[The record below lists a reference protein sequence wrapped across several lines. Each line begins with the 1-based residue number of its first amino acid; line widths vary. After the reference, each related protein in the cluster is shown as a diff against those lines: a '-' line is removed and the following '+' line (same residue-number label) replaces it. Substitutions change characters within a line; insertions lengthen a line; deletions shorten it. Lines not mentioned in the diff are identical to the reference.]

1 MPTIKKAIIKS
12 YSAATHKATVQI
24 AGSLGVWLSAIRV
37 ATNIPAADVV
47 PGRQCTV
54 LFLDPANQDDAVVI
68 AVQGALPSTGELL
81 QATATAD
88 LTLTQSAQ
96 SIVGD
101 GNSTKVRLLL
111 PTPGD
116 WQVAATFDF
125 HHTAA
130 GAGHAIGELFVN
142 DSGTPTAGEANLQ
155 EAAVLGS
162 VVQRWKITTTVAD
175 TPIELK
181 ARKLNAAGTAKALAT
196 HTRLAASGVKR
207 ATGGGGTTDHA
218 ALTNLAYASAAHTGF
233 ASAADLTT
241 HAAAADPHTVYGALA
256 QAETWAALQTFNAGL
271 QLAASQQIKDSGGTG
286 RILPATASPHL
297 TLTGDT
303 KIASGNLAI
312 RGTIDA
318 EARININE
326 TVSADAFY
334 GIRITPTVSNL
345 TAGGG
350 PLLASGTYTGASGT
364 PIAIAGVQGVV
375 AFRPAW
381 VGGNYAD
388 GLNFRVTLAQYP
400 SGTGTATADLL
411 TGVTSSA
418 LVSVSG
424 ASKRIDVTDWWNIYA
439 KQPQISLLSG
449 GASTVAT
456 YIGVYVEGSTSAS
469 LSNITT
475 AYGVRIGDSTTP
487 GTVYLLE
494 VGPTTPYLRVV
505 GKAAPAANR
514 TNLYLAE
521 GVTPTL
527 RQVAWEDSGAAGGAG
542 LSANRKVLYLV

>member
-1 MPTIKKAIIKS
+1 MPTAFEDYVNTELPKRLAI
-12 YSAATHKATVQI
+12 A
-24 AGSLGVWLSAIRV
+24 
-37 ATNIPAADVV
+37 
-47 PGRQCTV
+47 
-54 LFLDPANQDDAVVI
+54 I
-68 AVQGALPSTGELL
+68 AVLNNYARFTGTGKQVEARTPAQVLADIGALD
-81 QATATAD
+81 QATADTLYAALVHATRHKSGGADEVATATPGANAIPKAGAGGKLAAGWIQEVLAYADLIDDPHGDFTPPGHSNLLEHADIAPVEGFVRKTGAGAYTAHKSNMAAAVNPAVTDDSAAGYSIGSEWFNTTAD
-88 LTLTQSAQ
+88 THWVCLDAA
-96 SIVGD
+96 VG
-101 GNSTKVRLLL
+101 
-111 PTPGD
+111 
-116 WQVAATFDF
+116 AAAWKET
-125 HHTAA
+125 TAA
-130 GAGHAIGELFVN
+130 G
-142 DSGTPTAGEANLQ
+142 
-155 EAAVLGS
+155 
-162 VVQRWKITTTVAD
+162 
-175 TPIELK
+175 
-181 ARKLNAAGTAKALAT
+181 
-196 HTRLAASGVKR
+196 
-207 ATGGGGTTDHA
+207 GGGGSVATDVIWDAAGDLAVGTGADTAARLAVGAANSVLQPSGGTIAWTTTPTIGGL
-218 ALTNLAYASAAHTGF
+218 LTL
-233 ASAADLTT
+233 
-241 HAAAADPHTVYGALA
+241 
-256 QAETWAALQTFNAGL
+256 NAGA